1 MSEPELSPETILQ
14 IAPDVRMR
22 FDSTG
27 HLLIDSP
34 TGTVVDAGPRGFAIV
49 ALFAQPIALGAAIA
63 RLELQEPGSTDF
75 AQTMGVVNLLLE
87 EAALVLPAADRGQT
101 SGWADPLEHARML
114 HDSRRTGD
122 YLTAIA
128 AAVRPGDVVLDIG
141 TGSGVL
147 AVAAARAGARHVYA
161 IEASDIASVAERVF
175 AVNGVAD
182 RVTLVPGWSRQVD
195 LPELA
200 DLLVSEIIGS
210 EPLEEEILET
220 TLDARRRLLSPGARL
235 LPHTLTLI
243 ARPLLIPEADMR
255 QRAIGSDAVRRWQM
269 LYGIDFQ
276 PLLDAAPHR
285 PIHVPTEG
293 EVAAAWPQVGPP
305 VALASI
311 NLATFERASLRASAG
326 LVIDDR
332 QGVNAVA
339 ITFRAGLF
347 GDIEHTFDPWRWPVS
362 SWGTSVW
369 VLPVLLSTEP
379 DQTLRIEY
387 RRRIPGEADGLRCQ
401 VVSRVR
407 DPR

>member
-1 MSEPELSPETILQ
+1 MSEAELSPETILQ

-49 ALFAQPIALGAAIA
+49 ALFAQPVPLGAAIA
-63 RLELQEPGSTDF
+63 RLESQEQGSSDF

-87 EAALVLPAADRGQT
+87 EAALVRPEADRGQN

-147 AVAAARAGARHVYA
+147 AVAAARAGARRVYA
-161 IEASDIASVAERVF
+161 IEASDIAVVAEQVF
-175 AVNGVAD
+175 SVNGVAD
-182 RVTLVPGWSRQVD
+182 RVTLIPGWSRQVV
-195 LPELA
+195 LPEPA

-220 TLDARRRLLSPGARL
+220 TLDARRRLLAPGARL
-235 LPHTLTLI
+235 LPHTLTLM
-243 ARPLLIPEADMR
+243 ARPLRIPEADMR
-255 QRAIGSDAVRRWQM
+255 QRAIGAGAVQRWQA

-276 PLLDAAPHR
+276 PLLDAVPHR

-293 EVAAAWPQVGPP
+293 EVAAAWAQVGPP
-305 VALASI
+305 VTLTSI
-311 NLATFERASLRASAG
+311 DLSSFQQASLGASAD
-326 LVIDDR
+326 LVVDDR
-332 QGVNAVA
+332 HGVNAVA
-339 ITFRAGLF
+339 ITFRAGLY
-347 GDIEHTFDPWRWPVS
+347 GDIAHNFDPWRWPVS

-369 VLPVLLSTEP
+369 VLPEQLRTEP
-379 DQTLRIEY
+379 GQRLRVDY
-387 RRRIPGEADGLRCQ
+387 RRRIPGEPDGVRCQ
-401 VVSRVR
+401 VVSG
-407 DPR
+407 PRG